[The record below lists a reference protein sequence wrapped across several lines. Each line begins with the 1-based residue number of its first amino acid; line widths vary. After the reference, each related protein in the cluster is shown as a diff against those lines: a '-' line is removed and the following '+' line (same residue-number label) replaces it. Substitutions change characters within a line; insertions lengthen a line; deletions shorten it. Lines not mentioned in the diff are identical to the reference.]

1 MEKTLAYLREI
12 LANYTEKNDLSKK
25 IYDKIEE
32 GNYTS
37 EGEFVRDL
45 SFEESEYLNK
55 ILPWE
60 INYANNEKDDER
72 AYQLNEVY
80 ELLF

>member
-1 MEKTLAYLREI
+1 MEQTIAYLREI
-12 LANYTEKNDLSKK
+12 LANYTEKDDVSVGIYRKIEKGSYASEGALVNDL
-25 IYDKIEE
+25 
-32 GNYTS
+32 T
-37 EGEFVRDL
+37 
-45 SFEESEYLNK
+45 FEESEYLNK

-60 INYANNEKDDER
+60 IQYAKNEQDEQR

>member
-12 LANYTEKNDLSKK
+12 LANYTEKEELSTRIYKK
-25 IYDKIEE
+25 IEN
-32 GNYTS
+32 GNYQS
-37 EGEFVRDL
+37 EGELVRDL
-45 SFEESEYLNK
+45 TNEESAYLNE

-60 INYANNEKDDER
+60 IKYANNEEDEQR

>member
-12 LANYTEKNDLSKK
+12 LANYTEK
-25 IYDKIEE
+25 DKISTQIYEKIE
-32 GNYTS
+32 NGHYQS
-37 EGEFVRDL
+37 EGELVRDL
-45 SFEESEYLNK
+45 SAEESEYLNH

-60 INYANNEKDDER
+60 IDYANNEKDEQR
-72 AYQLNEVY
+72 AYQLNEVF

>member
-1 MEKTLAYLREI
+1 MEQTIAYLREI
-12 LANYTEKNDLSKK
+12 LSNYTEKDDVSNS
-25 IYDKIEE
+25 IYRKIEK

-37 EGEFVRDL
+37 EGALVHDL
-45 SFEESEYLNK
+45 TFEETEYLNK

-60 INYANNEKDDER
+60 IQYAKNEQDEQR
-72 AYQLNEVY
+72 AYQLNEVF